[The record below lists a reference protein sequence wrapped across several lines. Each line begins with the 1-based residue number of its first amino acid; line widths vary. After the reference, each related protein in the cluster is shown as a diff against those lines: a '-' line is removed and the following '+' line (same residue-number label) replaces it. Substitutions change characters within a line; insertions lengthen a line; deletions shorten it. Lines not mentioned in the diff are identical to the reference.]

1 MTVGT
6 LRILALARLSVKSS
20 RTYQVEIVKVER
32 RGALLEATPA
42 AELV

>member
-6 LRILALARLSVKSS
+6 
-20 RTYQVEIVKVER
+20 QVEIVKVER

-42 AELV
+42 AELVATTGAEDTGAVYE